1 MTSRLRVLIVE
12 DHGLVRAGLRAILD
26 GRNGVSVVGE
36 ASDGAAALELVDAL
50 RPDVVLLDITLPG
63 LGGLQVLRRLTA
75 REPAPR
81 VLMLSVHDGEE
92 YVRQSLRL
100 GAAGYLLKDADPDEL
115 DLALRAVARG
125 RIYLSPSVSTSVVA
139 DLLAGRTGSDQGPL
153 ARLTPRQVEIIQ
165 LIAEG
170 RTNQEIAHA
179 LGIGVKTVE
188 THRAALMERLDIHDV
203 PGLVRFAV
211 RVGLVP
217 VDA

>member
-1 MTSRLRVLIVE
+1 MAGGVRVLIVE

-26 GRNGVSVVGE
+26 GRPGIAVVGE
-36 ASDGAAALELVDAL
+36 AADGATALELVGAV
-50 RPDVVLLDITLPG
+50 RPDVVLLDITMPG
-63 LGGLQVLRRLTA
+63 LGGLQVLRHLTEQ
-75 REPAPR
+75 RPAPR
-81 VLMLSVHDGEE
+81 VLMLSVHDGDE

-100 GAAGYLLKDADPDEL
+100 GAAGYLLKDCDPDEL
-115 DLALRAVARG
+115 DLALRAVVRG
-125 RIYLSPSVSTSVVA
+125 RIYVSPSVSAAVVA
-139 DLLAGRTGSDQGPL
+139 DLVGERAGRGHGPL
-153 ARLTPRQVEIIQ
+153 ARLSPRQIEIIQ

-217 VDA
+217 VDG